1 MKWIKKKDHQFFKHP
16 FYQLK
21 KPQATCRTTSIPDI
35 VPIRPK
41 SVRLWSKF
49 HILHL
54 ERNFQTSSQRLR
66 PQHLTAFLSSNHQ
79 KNNKSKEACPWELIK
94 MRRWNS
100 FSAKKMD
107 SLKNRWSGKREMSRT
122 IYFSPHARTEILN
135 IGFRGSGK
143 RCCFPGQRQN
153 PPNPQPKQAYTYQ
166 QSL

>member
-1 MKWIKKKDHQFFKHP
+1 MWLEINISFELHKRLQNQSKNMISFLRYEMNKKKRSSIFKHA

-94 MRRWNS
+94 MRSEIHAALKRWILWRT
-100 FSAKKMD
+100 D
-107 SLKNRWSGKREMSRT
+107 GQEREKCQEQFTFLLMQ
-122 IYFSPHARTEILN
+122 
-135 IGFRGSGK
+135 
-143 RCCFPGQRQN
+143 GQRFWI
-153 PPNPQPKQAYTYQ
+153 
-166 QSL
+166 